1 MLCVVKKIDM
11 HLDMYVSVVGVCFF
25 VTQLDF
31 KCMHVRVHARMH
43 VIKTIYASS
52 LFFLPFIIIFSP
64 FFFFFFLILVLFNF
78 NIHVFYCIGNMLVC
92 VFLIFVMISHGWLK
106 EALV

>member
-25 VTQLDF
+25 VTQIDF

-52 LFFLPFIIIFSP
+52 LFFLPFIIIFSS
-64 FFFFFFLILVLFNF
+64 FFFF
-78 NIHVFYCIGNMLVC
+78 
-92 VFLIFVMISHGWLK
+92 
-106 EALV
+106 